1 MRLKQQF
8 CHGKMLMNTRIVL
21 FLCATALW
29 GQQAALAPRHP
40 PEYGIGASETR
51 VRVDTAP
58 KFPDRHP
65 RYEIEPGDALELTFS
80 PSVEY
85 NQTVTVQP
93 DGYITLREIGDLYV
107 RGKTVPDLRDA
118 ITSAYSKILHDPEI
132 TILLKDFDKP
142 HFTATGQV
150 GRPGRYDLRAD
161 TTVTE
166 ALAMAGGLTEKAKD
180 SQVVL
185 FRRVSDDWVETKLV
199 DVKAVYKGRIA
210 EDIHVRPGDL
220 LFVPQNRFSKIK
232 PFLPVW
238 ALSTYL
244 SPAAG
249 L

>member
-1 MRLKQQF
+1 
-8 CHGKMLMNTRIVL
+8 
-21 FLCATALW
+21 
-29 GQQAALAPRHP
+29 
-40 PEYGIGASETR
+40 
-51 VRVDTAP
+51 
-58 KFPDRHP
+58 
-65 RYEIEPGDALELTFS
+65 
-80 PSVEY
+80 
-85 NQTVTVQP
+85 
-93 DGYITLREIGDLYV
+93 
-107 RGKTVPDLRDA
+107 
-118 ITSAYSKILHDPEI
+118 
-132 TILLKDFDKP
+132 
-142 HFTATGQV
+142 
-150 GRPGRYDLRAD
+150 
-161 TTVTE
+161 
-166 ALAMAGGLTEKAKD
+166 MAGGLTEKAKD